1 MVRNPQLLLVRR
13 ILSLLSANLR
23 GMRRETKLKQDLL
36 ATDSEGAFLD
46 TDWSRLVELGALKR
60 IDEGFSL
67 AEVSAADWQ
76 GPETIEEAFERFR
89 RS

>member
-1 MVRNPQLLLVRR
+1 MVCNPQLPILRR
-13 ILSLLSANLR
+13 ILSLLSASLR
-23 GMRRETKLKQDLL
+23 GIRRETKLKQDLL

-67 AEVSAADWQ
+67 AEVSAANWQ
-76 GPETIEEAFERFR
+76 GPETIEEAFEKFR
-89 RS
+89 RG

>member
-13 ILSLLSANLR
+13 ILSQLSASLR
-23 GMRRETKLKQDLL
+23 GMRRETKLTQDLL

-67 AEVSAADWQ
+67 VEVSAADWQ
-76 GPETIEEAFERFR
+76 GPETIEEAFEKFR
-89 RS
+89 RG